1 MLSSTIAADA
11 QTRLD
16 NELAFQAAR
25 DAAVS
30 RNTRAIV
37 MLRPG
42 AALPAEFAPY
52 ATRRLRIIDGYV
64 VSVPNDVLARLA
76 GNSAVTAI
84 HTDRPATNNDYRT
97 SLTVGSLAVNQS
109 IGLTGS
115 GIGIA
120 VIDSGVAPWHDDLT
134 NRAGT
139 QYFRTGISVLPR
151 LSTSSA
157 APRSPTT
164 ITATARTSP
173 ASSPE
178 TGTTRTGR
186 KPASLLMRISFR

>member
-1 MLSSTIAADA
+1 MICPRSGSKFPWNPDFPRVFSTSFVLALVLSVVGVLSSTIAADA

-16 NELAFQAAR
+16 NELVFQAAR

-76 GNSAVTAI
+76 GNPAVTAI
-84 HTDRPATNNDYRT
+84 HTDRPADQ
-97 SLTVGSLAVNQS
+97 V
-109 IGLTGS
+109 
-115 GIGIA
+115 
-120 VIDSGVAPWHDDLT
+120 
-134 NRAGT
+134 
-139 QYFRTGISVLPR
+139 
-151 LSTSSA
+151 ST
-157 APRSPTT
+157 
-164 ITATARTSP
+164 
-173 ASSPE
+173 
-178 TGTTRTGR
+178 TGR
-186 KPASLLMRISFR
+186 R